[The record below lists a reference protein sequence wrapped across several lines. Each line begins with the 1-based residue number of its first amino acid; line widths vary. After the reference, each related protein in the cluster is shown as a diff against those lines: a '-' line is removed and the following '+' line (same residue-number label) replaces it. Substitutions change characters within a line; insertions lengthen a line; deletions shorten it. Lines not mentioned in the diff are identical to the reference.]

1 MKTRHCDECLHS
13 KWDLTWDLSE
23 PFVCAKGHTPRFYR
37 PKDISDAMRGNWGW
51 KRKCEDFVKEPEDE
65 REEVERLRARK
76 KHIYEDLKDAVE
88 RVYEEAGY

>member
-1 MKTRHCDECLHS
+1 
-13 KWDLTWDLSE
+13 
-23 PFVCAKGHTPRFYR
+23 
-37 PKDISDAMRGNWGW
+37 MRGNWGW